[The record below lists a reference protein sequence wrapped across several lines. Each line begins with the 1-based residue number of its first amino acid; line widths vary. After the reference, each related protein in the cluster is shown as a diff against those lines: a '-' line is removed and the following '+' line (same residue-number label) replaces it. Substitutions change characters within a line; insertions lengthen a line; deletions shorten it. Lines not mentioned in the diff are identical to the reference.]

1 MLDAIPHPLAEKL
14 VRAILPPEN
23 TEDVAILR
31 DFIRYE
37 ERLAGMGNDR
47 KQKNRIAI
55 VKLLKDIVGNSRVT
69 A

>member
-1 MLDAIPHPLAEKL
+1 M
-14 VRAILPPEN
+14 RAILPPEN

-47 KQKNRIAI
+47 KQKNRLAI

>member
-47 KQKNRIAI
+47 KQKNRLAI